1 MRTRQIE
8 IRDGSMAWIKKST
21 RRIPDLSSRV
31 INQDFAKKKKIIIAK
46 RKTKFE
52 VTENGCIVKRK
63 FFFVE

>member
-31 INQDFAKKKKIIIAK
+31 INQDFEKKKNN
-46 RKTKFE
+46 RKTQ
-52 VTENGCIVKRK
+52 N
-63 FFFVE
+63 